1 MPASLELEVRERVAF
16 LAMAFPP
23 INALDENALQ
33 DLMKALDEVE
43 NDETI
48 RALVIASGI
57 KGIFCS
63 GGNLKYWPRV
73 FPSAPDTVS
82 SSGRK
87 VFARIEH
94 LTKPSIAAIDGHVIG
109 DGLSLALAC
118 DIRIA
123 SPDSTF
129 RLPELDYGFIPG
141 WGTIGRLMEVIG
153 KPLTAELL
161 LFGQEIASVR
171 AQSIGLI
178 NRIISADELIAK
190 AMILATQAA
199 AKPPMAMRHAKA
211 ALRRN
216 SENAPNGQET
226 WETACFKAVWGGPEW
241 QDGIR
246 KLFAKENAR
255 PIEERTVLTYSS
267 LV

>member
-1 MPASLELEVRERVAF
+1 MSVSLELEVRETVAF
-16 LAMAFPP
+16 LTLAFPP

-33 DLMKALDEVE
+33 GVMKALDEVE

-57 KGIFCS
+57 KGIYCS

-73 FPSAPDTVS
+73 YPNSPDTVS
-82 SSGRK
+82 SAGRK
-87 VFARIEH
+87 VFTRVEH
-94 LTKPSIAAIDGHVIG
+94 LVKPSIAAIDGRVIG

-123 SPDSTF
+123 SRDSTF

-141 WGTIGRLMEVIG
+141 WGTIGRLVEVIG

-161 LFGQEIASVR
+161 LFGQEMAAER

-178 NRIISADELIAK
+178 NRITSAGELIP
-190 AMILATQAA
+190 LAGTLANQAA
-199 AKPPMAMRHAKA
+199 TKPPMAMRHAKA
-211 ALRRN
+211 ALRGDLANRP
-216 SENAPNGQET
+216 SGQEE
-226 WETACFKAVWGGPEW
+226 WEIACFKAVWGSPEW

-246 KLFAKENAR
+246 KLFSKENAR
-255 PIEERTVLTYSS
+255 PIEERIWLTYSS